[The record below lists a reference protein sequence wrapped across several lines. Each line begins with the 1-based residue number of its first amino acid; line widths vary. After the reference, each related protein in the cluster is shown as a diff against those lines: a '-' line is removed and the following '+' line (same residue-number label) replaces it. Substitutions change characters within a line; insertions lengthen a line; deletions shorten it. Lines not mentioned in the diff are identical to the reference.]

1 MPPATEI
8 DRFQYRLTQAA
19 RVVWYGGLYATGMR
33 ASGDFTPEGEPQ
45 FRASAPT
52 PKRDEMIGE
61 ISSLFKQDWQN
72 IQAGYYAG
80 PERARLEPLRALRK
94 ARSYFSDLPKLD
106 QRRVKR
112 GGTEIRNQI
121 KSNFYPEY
129 YLQNF
134 HYQTD
139 GYLSDSSAE
148 LYDTQVEILFAGTAD
163 AMRRQALVPL
173 YHALQGKDQREMQLL
188 DVASGTGRFLKFV
201 KTNYPK
207 LHVTGQDLSEQY
219 LAKLRKNLKSWSGVD
234 TLHGNAESMAVD
246 DASFDVVTNIYLF
259 HELPQD
265 VRRIVAREIYR
276 VLKPGG
282 TFIFV
287 DSIQTADTPNL
298 DALLEYFPV
307 GLHEPYYA
315 NYLGEDLT
323 ALFGGVGLEL
333 VSQKTAFL
341 SKILAFRKIGA

>member
-1 MPPATEI
+1 MPPVTEI

-33 ASGDFTPEGEPQ
+33 ASGDFTPEGEPH
-45 FRASAPT
+45 FRATTPT
-52 PKRDEMIGE
+52 PDREQMMSE
-61 ISSLFKQDWQN
+61 ISALFKQDWQN

-80 PERARLEPLRALRK
+80 PERARFGSLRALRK

-112 GGTEIRNQI
+112 GGTEVREQI

-139 GYLSDSSAE
+139 GYLSDESAE
-148 LYDTQVEILFAGTAD
+148 LYDTQVEILFASTAD

-173 YHALQGKDQREMQLL
+173 HHALKGKDQREVRLL
-188 DVASGTGRFLKFV
+188 DVASGTGRFLRFAKS
-201 KTNYPK
+201 NYPK

-219 LAKLRKNLKSWSGVD
+219 LGKLKANLKSWSGVD
-234 TLHGNAESMAVD
+234 TLHGNAEAMAAD
-246 DASFDVVTNIYLF
+246 DASFDVVTTIYLF
-259 HELPQD
+259 HELPED
-265 VRRIVAREIYR
+265 VRRIVAREIAR

-287 DSIQTADTPNL
+287 DSIQTADTPDL
-298 DALLEYFPV
+298 DALLEYFPI

-315 NYLGEDLT
+315 NYLGEDLI
-323 ALFGGVGLEL
+323 ALFKEAGFEL
-333 VSQKTAFL
+333 VSQD
-341 SKILAFRKIGA
+341 RKSVV